1 MGEVK
6 PGSGGGCRAIF
17 SSRHFATSRFSV
29 RDLPERRDDRRHAK
43 ALSRGEMHV
52 FIAKKKPGKLKI
64 IGISTH
70 LILRLS
76 FLL

>member
-1 MGEVK
+1 MFLFDGRSQARK
-6 PGSGGGCRAIF
+6 WRWLSRDLFFAAL
-17 SSRHFATSRFSV
+17 RHFFTLLWNQ
-29 RDLPERRDDRRHAK
+29 DLPEQCDDRRHAK

-70 LILRLS
+70 
-76 FLL
+76 